1 MSTRR
6 TMIPR
11 SVQAKVVETY
21 GNQCWLKFPGCT
33 GRADTLDHLMPYSK
47 GGTDSVNNLRPA
59 CRHCNSLRADRLV
72 QGRGIE
78 VHVLLCAPRIRPHGG
93 MPSTATWLDYD
104 AMLGMMAAGR
114 GVDDDVW
121 RIAEGMWNGAV
132 AKALRLPSAVPL
144 VLLPPASVAVER
156 WRAGRG
162 VDDDVW
168 RIAEGMWNGAV
179 AKALRL
185 PSAVPLVLLPPAS
198 VAVERWREWLRLGY
212 DMQVDSTHPAKPF
225 RCDLELRADVSWMRS
240 GVNDRSVGNA
250 VRARDDD
257 WRRCGLVF

>member
-11 SVQAKVVETY
+11 SVQAKVLETY

-78 VHVLLCAPRIRPHGG
+78 VHVLLCAPRVRPHGG

-104 AMLGMMAAGR
+104 AMLGMLASGR

-121 RIAEGMWNGAV
+121 RMAEGMWQGAV

-156 WRAGRG
+156 WG
-162 VDDDVW
+162 
-168 RIAEGMWNGAV
+168 
-179 AKALRL
+179 
-185 PSAVPLVLLPPAS
+185 
-198 VAVERWREWLRLGY
+198 EWLRLGY
-212 DMQVDSTHPAKPF
+212 DLQVDSTHPDKPF
-225 RCDLELRADVSWMRS
+225 RCDLELRAYTSWMRS
-240 GVNDRSVGNA
+240 GVTDRSVSNA
-250 VRARDDD
+250 LRARDDD

>member
-78 VHVLLCAPRIRPHGG
+78 VHVLLCAPRVRPHGG
-93 MPSTATWLDYD
+93 MPFTATWLDYD
-104 AMLGMMAAGR
+104 AMLGMMA
-114 GVDDDVW
+114 
-121 RIAEGMWNGAV
+121 
-132 AKALRLPSAVPL
+132 S
-144 VLLPPASVAVER
+144 
-156 WRAGRG
+156 GRG

-212 DMQVDSTHPAKPF
+212 DLQVDSTHPSKPF
-225 RCDLELRADVSWMRS
+225 RCDLELRADVDWMRS
-240 GVNDRSVGNA
+240 GVTDRSVGNA

>member
-6 TMIPR
+6 SMIPR

-93 MPSTATWLDYD
+93 MPYTATWLDYD
-104 AMLGMMAAGR
+104 AMLGMMA
-114 GVDDDVW
+114 
-121 RIAEGMWNGAV
+121 
-132 AKALRLPSAVPL
+132 S
-144 VLLPPASVAVER
+144 
-156 WRAGRG
+156 GRG

-212 DMQVDSTHPAKPF
+212 DLQVDSTHPSKPF

-240 GVNDRSVGNA
+240 GVTDRSVGNA

>member
-6 TMIPR
+6 SMIPR

-78 VHVLLCAPRIRPHGG
+78 VHVLLCAPRVRPHGG

-104 AMLGMMAAGR
+104 AMLGMMA
-114 GVDDDVW
+114 
-121 RIAEGMWNGAV
+121 
-132 AKALRLPSAVPL
+132 S
-144 VLLPPASVAVER
+144 
-156 WRAGRG
+156 GRG

-212 DMQVDSTHPAKPF
+212 DLQVDSTHPSKPF

-240 GVNDRSVGNA
+240 GVTDRSVGNA

>member
-6 TMIPR
+6 AMIPR

-21 GNQCWLKFPGCT
+21 GGTCWLKFPGCT

-47 GGTDSVNNLRPA
+47 GGTDSVTNLRPA

-78 VHVLLCAPRIRPHGG
+78 VHVLLCAPRVRPHGG

-104 AMLGMMAAGR
+104 AMLGMLAAGR
-114 GVDDDVW
+114 GVDDDAW
-121 RIAEGMWNGAV
+121 RIAEGMWNGAA

-144 VLLPPASVAVER
+144 VLLS
-156 WRAGRG
+156 
-162 VDDDVW
+162 
-168 RIAEGMWNGAV
+168 
-179 AKALRL
+179 
-185 PSAVPLVLLPPAS
+185 PAS

-212 DMQVDSTHPAKPF
+212 DLQVDSTHPDKPF
-225 RCDLELRADVSWMRS
+225 RCDLELRANAAWMRS
-240 GVNDRSVGNA
+240 GVNNRSVGNA

>member
-93 MPSTATWLDYD
+93 MPATATWLDYD
-104 AMLGMMAAGR
+104 AMLGM
-114 GVDDDVW
+114 
-121 RIAEGMWNGAV
+121 
-132 AKALRLPSAVPL
+132 L
-144 VLLPPASVAVER
+144 AS
-156 WRAGRG
+156 GRG

-212 DMQVDSTHPAKPF
+212 DLQVDSTHPAKPF

-240 GVNDRSVGNA
+240 GVTDRSVGNA

>member
-78 VHVLLCAPRIRPHGG
+78 VHVLLCAPRVRPHGG

-104 AMLGMMAAGR
+104 AMLGM
-114 GVDDDVW
+114 
-121 RIAEGMWNGAV
+121 
-132 AKALRLPSAVPL
+132 L
-144 VLLPPASVAVER
+144 AS
-156 WRAGRG
+156 GRG

-212 DMQVDSTHPAKPF
+212 DLQVDSTHPSKPF

-240 GVNDRSVGNA
+240 GVTDRSVSNA

>member
-93 MPSTATWLDYD
+93 MPSMATWLDYD
-104 AMLGMMAAGR
+104 AMLGMMASGR

-121 RIAEGMWNGAV
+121 RIAEGMWT
-132 AKALRLPSAVPL
+132 
-144 VLLPPASVAVER
+144 
-156 WRAGRG
+156 
-162 VDDDVW
+162 
-168 RIAEGMWNGAV
+168 GAV

-212 DMQVDSTHPAKPF
+212 DLQVDSTHPAKPF

-240 GVNDRSVGNA
+240 GVNDRSVSNA

>member
-104 AMLGMMAAGR
+104 AMLGMMASGR

-121 RIAEGMWNGAV
+121 RIAEGMWQ
-132 AKALRLPSAVPL
+132 
-144 VLLPPASVAVER
+144 
-156 WRAGRG
+156 
-162 VDDDVW
+162 
-168 RIAEGMWNGAV
+168 GAV

-212 DMQVDSTHPAKPF
+212 DMQVDSTHPAKEL
-225 RCDLELRADVSWMRS
+225 RCDLELRAYTSWIRS
-240 GVNDRSVGNA
+240 GVTDRSVSNA

>member
-78 VHVLLCAPRIRPHGG
+78 VHVLLCAPRVRPHGG
-93 MPSTATWLDYD
+93 MPATATWLDYD
-104 AMLGMMAAGR
+104 AMLGMLA
-114 GVDDDVW
+114 
-121 RIAEGMWNGAV
+121 
-132 AKALRLPSAVPL
+132 
-144 VLLPPASVAVER
+144 
-156 WRAGRG
+156 AGRG

-212 DMQVDSTHPAKPF
+212 DLQVDSTHPAKPF

-240 GVNDRSVGNA
+240 GVTDRSVGNA

>member
-11 SVQAKVVETY
+11 SVQAKVLETY

-104 AMLGMMAAGR
+104 AMLGM
-114 GVDDDVW
+114 
-121 RIAEGMWNGAV
+121 
-132 AKALRLPSAVPL
+132 L
-144 VLLPPASVAVER
+144 AS
-156 WRAGRG
+156 GRG

-212 DMQVDSTHPAKPF
+212 DLQVDSTRPAKEL
-225 RCDLELRADVSWMRS
+225 RCDLELRACTSWMRS
-240 GVNDRSVGNA
+240 GVTDRSVSNA
-250 VRARDDD
+250 LRARDDD

>member
-33 GRADTLDHLMPYSK
+33 GKADTLDHLMPYSK

-104 AMLGMMAAGR
+104 AMLGMLASGR

-121 RIAEGMWNGAV
+121 RMAEGMWQ
-132 AKALRLPSAVPL
+132 
-144 VLLPPASVAVER
+144 
-156 WRAGRG
+156 
-162 VDDDVW
+162 
-168 RIAEGMWNGAV
+168 GAV

-212 DMQVDSTHPAKPF
+212 DLQVDSTHTAKEL
-225 RCDLELRADVSWMRS
+225 RCDLELRAYTSWMRS
-240 GVNDRSVGNA
+240 GVTDRSVSNA
-250 VRARDDD
+250 LRARDDD

>member
-11 SVQAKVVETY
+11 SVQAKVLETY

-104 AMLGMMAAGR
+104 AMLGMLASGR

-121 RIAEGMWNGAV
+121 RM
-132 AKALRLPSAVPL
+132 
-144 VLLPPASVAVER
+144 
-156 WRAGRG
+156 
-162 VDDDVW
+162 
-168 RIAEGMWNGAV
+168 AEGMWNGAV

-212 DMQVDSTHPAKPF
+212 DLQVDSTHPDKEL
-225 RCDLELRADVSWMRS
+225 RCDLELRAYTSWMRS
-240 GVNDRSVGNA
+240 GVTDRSVSNA

>member
-6 TMIPR
+6 SMIPR

-47 GGTDSVNNLRPA
+47 GGGDSVNNLRPA

-78 VHVLLCAPRIRPHGG
+78 VHVLLCAPRVRPHGG
-93 MPSTATWLDYD
+93 MPANATWLDYD
-104 AMLGMMAAGR
+104 AMLGMMA
-114 GVDDDVW
+114 
-121 RIAEGMWNGAV
+121 
-132 AKALRLPSAVPL
+132 S
-144 VLLPPASVAVER
+144 
-156 WRAGRG
+156 GRG

-212 DMQVDSTHPAKPF
+212 DLQVDSTHPAKPF

-240 GVNDRSVGNA
+240 GVNDRSVSNA

>member
-78 VHVLLCAPRIRPHGG
+78 VHVLLCAPRVRPHGG
-93 MPSTATWLDYD
+93 MPATATWLDYD
-104 AMLGMMAAGR
+104 AMLGMLA
-114 GVDDDVW
+114 
-121 RIAEGMWNGAV
+121 
-132 AKALRLPSAVPL
+132 
-144 VLLPPASVAVER
+144 
-156 WRAGRG
+156 AGRG

-212 DMQVDSTHPAKPF
+212 DMQVDTTHPAKEL
-225 RCDLELRADVSWMRS
+225 RCDLELRAYTSWMRS
-240 GVNDRSVGNA
+240 GVTDRSVSNA

-257 WRRCGLVF
+257 WRRQGLVF

>member
-78 VHVLLCAPRIRPHGG
+78 VHVLLCAPRVRPHGG
-93 MPSTATWLDYD
+93 MPATATWLDYD
-104 AMLGMMAAGR
+104 AMLGMMASGR

-132 AKALRLPSAVPL
+132 AKALRLPSA
-144 VLLPPASVAVER
+144 
-156 WRAGRG
+156 
-162 VDDDVW
+162 
-168 RIAEGMWNGAV
+168 I
-179 AKALRL
+179 
-185 PSAVPLVLLPPAS
+185 PLVLLPPAS

-212 DMQVDSTHPAKPF
+212 DLQVDSTHPAKPF

-240 GVNDRSVGNA
+240 GVTDRSVGNA

>member
-78 VHVLLCAPRIRPHGG
+78 VHVLLCAPRVRPHGG

-104 AMLGMMAAGR
+104 AMLGM
-114 GVDDDVW
+114 
-121 RIAEGMWNGAV
+121 
-132 AKALRLPSAVPL
+132 L
-144 VLLPPASVAVER
+144 AS
-156 WRAGRG
+156 GRG

-212 DMQVDSTHPAKPF
+212 DLQVDSTHPSKPF

-240 GVNDRSVGNA
+240 GVTDRSVGNA

>member
-21 GNQCWLKFPGCT
+21 GNKCWLKFPGCT
-33 GRADTLDHLMPYSK
+33 DRADTLDHLMPYSK

-104 AMLGMMAAGR
+104 AMLGMLA
-114 GVDDDVW
+114 
-121 RIAEGMWNGAV
+121 
-132 AKALRLPSAVPL
+132 
-144 VLLPPASVAVER
+144 
-156 WRAGRG
+156 AGRG

-212 DMQVDSTHPAKPF
+212 DLQVDSTHPSKEL
-225 RCDLELRADVSWMRS
+225 RCDLELRAYTSWMRS
-240 GVNDRSVGNA
+240 GVTDRSVSNA

>member
-78 VHVLLCAPRIRPHGG
+78 VHVLLCAPRVRPHGG

-156 WRAGRG
+156 WR
-162 VDDDVW
+162 
-168 RIAEGMWNGAV
+168 
-179 AKALRL
+179 
-185 PSAVPLVLLPPAS
+185 
-198 VAVERWREWLRLGY
+198 EWLRLGY
-212 DMQVDSTHPAKPF
+212 DMQVDTTHPAKEL
-225 RCDLELRADVSWMRS
+225 RCDLELRAYTSWMRS
-240 GVNDRSVGNA
+240 GVTDRSVSNA

-257 WRRCGLVF
+257 WRRQGLVF

>member
-104 AMLGMMAAGR
+104 AMLGMLASGR

-121 RIAEGMWNGAV
+121 RMAEGMWQ
-132 AKALRLPSAVPL
+132 
-144 VLLPPASVAVER
+144 
-156 WRAGRG
+156 
-162 VDDDVW
+162 
-168 RIAEGMWNGAV
+168 GAV

-212 DMQVDSTHPAKPF
+212 DMQVDTTHPAKEL
-225 RCDLELRADVSWMRS
+225 RCDLELRAYTSWTRS
-240 GVNDRSVGNA
+240 GVTDRSVGNA

>member
-78 VHVLLCAPRIRPHGG
+78 VHVLLCALRVRPHGG
-93 MPSTATWLDYD
+93 MPATATWLDFD
-104 AMLGMMAAGR
+104 AMLGMLA
-114 GVDDDVW
+114 
-121 RIAEGMWNGAV
+121 
-132 AKALRLPSAVPL
+132 
-144 VLLPPASVAVER
+144 
-156 WRAGRG
+156 AGRG

-212 DMQVDSTHPAKPF
+212 DLQVDSTHPSRPF

-240 GVNDRSVGNA
+240 GVNDRSVSNA
-250 VRARDDD
+250 VRSRDDD

>member
-78 VHVLLCAPRIRPHGG
+78 VHVLLCAPRVRTHGG

-104 AMLGMMAAGR
+104 AMLGM
-114 GVDDDVW
+114 
-121 RIAEGMWNGAV
+121 
-132 AKALRLPSAVPL
+132 L
-144 VLLPPASVAVER
+144 AS
-156 WRAGRG
+156 GRG

-212 DMQVDSTHPAKPF
+212 DLQVDSTHPSKPF

-240 GVNDRSVGNA
+240 GVTDRSVSNA

>member
-11 SVQAKVVETY
+11 SVQAKVLETY

-104 AMLGMMAAGR
+104 AMLGMLASGR

-121 RIAEGMWNGAV
+121 RMAEGMWQ
-132 AKALRLPSAVPL
+132 
-144 VLLPPASVAVER
+144 
-156 WRAGRG
+156 
-162 VDDDVW
+162 
-168 RIAEGMWNGAV
+168 GAV

-212 DMQVDSTHPAKPF
+212 DLQVDSTHPDKEL
-225 RCDLELRADVSWMRS
+225 RCDLELRAYTSWMRS
-240 GVNDRSVGNA
+240 GVTDRSVSNA

>member
-21 GNQCWLKFPGCT
+21 GNQCWLKLPGCT

-104 AMLGMMAAGR
+104 AMLGM
-114 GVDDDVW
+114 
-121 RIAEGMWNGAV
+121 
-132 AKALRLPSAVPL
+132 L
-144 VLLPPASVAVER
+144 AS
-156 WRAGRG
+156 GRG

-212 DMQVDSTHPAKPF
+212 DLQVDSTHPAKEL
-225 RCDLELRADVSWMRS
+225 RCDLELRAYTSWMRS
-240 GVNDRSVGNA
+240 GVTDRSVSNA
-250 VRARDDD
+250 LRARDDD

>member
-1 MSTRR
+1 
-6 TMIPR
+6 MIPR

-47 GGTDSVNNLRPA
+47 GGGDSVNNLRPA

-78 VHVLLCAPRIRPHGG
+78 VHVLLCAPRVRPHGG
-93 MPSTATWLDYD
+93 MPANATWLDYD
-104 AMLGMMAAGR
+104 AMLGMMA
-114 GVDDDVW
+114 
-121 RIAEGMWNGAV
+121 
-132 AKALRLPSAVPL
+132 S
-144 VLLPPASVAVER
+144 
-156 WRAGRG
+156 GRG

-212 DMQVDSTHPAKPF
+212 DLQVDSTHPAKPF

-240 GVNDRSVGNA
+240 GVNDRSVSNA

>member
-104 AMLGMMAAGR
+104 AMLGM
-114 GVDDDVW
+114 
-121 RIAEGMWNGAV
+121 
-132 AKALRLPSAVPL
+132 L
-144 VLLPPASVAVER
+144 AS
-156 WRAGRG
+156 GRG

-212 DMQVDSTHPAKPF
+212 DLQVDSTHPAKPF

-240 GVNDRSVGNA
+240 GVTDRSVGNA

>member
-78 VHVLLCAPRIRPHGG
+78 VHVLLCAPRVRPHGV

-156 WRAGRG
+156 WR
-162 VDDDVW
+162 
-168 RIAEGMWNGAV
+168 
-179 AKALRL
+179 
-185 PSAVPLVLLPPAS
+185 
-198 VAVERWREWLRLGY
+198 EWLRLGY
-212 DMQVDSTHPAKPF
+212 DLQVDSTHPARPF

-240 GVNDRSVGNA
+240 GVTDRSVSNA

>member
-156 WRAGRG
+156 WR
-162 VDDDVW
+162 
-168 RIAEGMWNGAV
+168 
-179 AKALRL
+179 
-185 PSAVPLVLLPPAS
+185 
-198 VAVERWREWLRLGY
+198 EWLRLGY
-212 DMQVDSTHPAKPF
+212 DLQVDSTHPARPF

-240 GVNDRSVGNA
+240 GVTDRSVGNA

>member
-78 VHVLLCAPRIRPHGG
+78 VHVLLCAPRVRPHGG

-104 AMLGMMAAGR
+104 AMLGM
-114 GVDDDVW
+114 
-121 RIAEGMWNGAV
+121 
-132 AKALRLPSAVPL
+132 L
-144 VLLPPASVAVER
+144 AS
-156 WRAGRG
+156 GRG

-212 DMQVDSTHPAKPF
+212 DLQVDSTHPAKPF

-240 GVNDRSVGNA
+240 GVTDRSVGNA

>member
-11 SVQAKVVETY
+11 SVQAKVLETY
-21 GNQCWLKFPGCT
+21 GNQCWLRFPGCT

-78 VHVLLCAPRIRPHGG
+78 VHVLLCAPRVRPHGG

-104 AMLGMMAAGR
+104 AMLGMLASGR

-121 RIAEGMWNGAV
+121 RM
-132 AKALRLPSAVPL
+132 
-144 VLLPPASVAVER
+144 
-156 WRAGRG
+156 
-162 VDDDVW
+162 
-168 RIAEGMWNGAV
+168 AEGMWNGAV

-212 DMQVDSTHPAKPF
+212 DLQVDSTHPAKEL
-225 RCDLELRADVSWMRS
+225 RCDLELRAYASWMRS
-240 GVNDRSVGNA
+240 GVTDRSVSNA

>member
-78 VHVLLCAPRIRPHGG
+78 VHVLLCAPRVRPHGG

-104 AMLGMMAAGR
+104 AMLGMMA
-114 GVDDDVW
+114 
-121 RIAEGMWNGAV
+121 
-132 AKALRLPSAVPL
+132 S
-144 VLLPPASVAVER
+144 
-156 WRAGRG
+156 GRG

-212 DMQVDSTHPAKPF
+212 DLQVDSTHPSKPF

-240 GVNDRSVGNA
+240 GVTDRSVGNA

>member
-6 TMIPR
+6 AMIPR

-104 AMLGMMAAGR
+104 AMLGM
-114 GVDDDVW
+114 
-121 RIAEGMWNGAV
+121 
-132 AKALRLPSAVPL
+132 L
-144 VLLPPASVAVER
+144 AS
-156 WRAGRG
+156 GRG

-212 DMQVDSTHPAKPF
+212 DLQVDSTHPSKPF

-240 GVNDRSVGNA
+240 GVTDRSVGNA

>member
-104 AMLGMMAAGR
+104 AMLGMMASGR

-132 AKALRLPSAVPL
+132 AKALRLPSAVP
-144 VLLPPASVAVER
+144 
-156 WRAGRG
+156 
-162 VDDDVW
+162 
-168 RIAEGMWNGAV
+168 M
-179 AKALRL
+179 
-185 PSAVPLVLLPPAS
+185 VLLPPAS

-212 DMQVDSTHPAKPF
+212 DLQVDSTHPSRPF

-240 GVNDRSVGNA
+240 GVTDRSVGNA

>member
-6 TMIPR
+6 AMIPR

-93 MPSTATWLDYD
+93 MPATATWLDYD
-104 AMLGMMAAGR
+104 AMLGM
-114 GVDDDVW
+114 
-121 RIAEGMWNGAV
+121 
-132 AKALRLPSAVPL
+132 L
-144 VLLPPASVAVER
+144 AS
-156 WRAGRG
+156 GRG

-212 DMQVDSTHPAKPF
+212 DMQVDSTHPSKPF

-240 GVNDRSVGNA
+240 GVTDRSVGNA

>member
-78 VHVLLCAPRIRPHGG
+78 VHVLLCAPRVRPHGG

-104 AMLGMMAAGR
+104 AMLGMMA
-114 GVDDDVW
+114 
-121 RIAEGMWNGAV
+121 
-132 AKALRLPSAVPL
+132 S
-144 VLLPPASVAVER
+144 
-156 WRAGRG
+156 GRG

-212 DMQVDSTHPAKPF
+212 DLQVDSTHPAKPF

-240 GVNDRSVGNA
+240 GVTDQSVSNA